1 MLVKNREI
9 WAVREPLLRYPFIGE
24 SAGLVKHQHRIY
36 ISHHFLL
43 INPGYALVSS
53 MSFGGGLAGLA
64 EGAAAEGHENQNRK
78 YNR

>member
-1 MLVKNREI
+1 MLVENREI

-24 SAGLVKHQHRIY
+24 SAGLIEHQHRIY

-43 INPGYALVSS
+43 INPGYALMSS

-64 EGAAAEGHENQNRK
+64 KGTAAEGHDNQNRQ